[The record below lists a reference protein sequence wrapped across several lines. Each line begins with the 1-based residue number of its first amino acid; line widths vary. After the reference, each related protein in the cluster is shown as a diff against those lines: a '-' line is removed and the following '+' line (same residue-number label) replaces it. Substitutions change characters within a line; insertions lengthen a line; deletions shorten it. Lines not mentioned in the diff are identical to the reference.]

1 MTKARDLAEL
11 IGNSLIDGDEIA
23 TGAVGTSNLAST
35 LDFSSKTMV
44 MANDQLSGDKVH
56 GGTIS
61 GFTSTGIDDNA
72 TANILTVSDATPLL
86 IKKAGLTTA
95 AQVFLK
101 LENNAGGG
109 VGAGSSIN
117 FHHYHAG
124 GGPTGGEKA
133 ASITAQNMAT
143 WPGGTPSSYST

>member
-101 LENNAGGG
+101 LDE
-109 VGAGSSIN
+109 
-117 FHHYHAG
+117 H
-124 GGPTGGEKA
+124 ECLL
-133 ASITAQNMAT
+133 AQT
-143 WPGGTPSSYST
+143 HEH